1 MIRRFKMI
9 RYDDETGVSGVG
21 VVAYGV
27 QFTNPEKVAL
37 QWCVEGKPS
46 SVAVWDALE
55 DVLAIHGHD
64 GRTAIE
70 WID

>member
-1 MIRRFKMI
+1 MIRRFKMY
-9 RYDDETGVSGVG
+9 RYDDVTGMSGVG
-21 VVAYGV
+21 VIAYGV

-37 QWCVEGKPS
+37 QWAVEGKPS
-46 SVAVWDALE
+46 SVAVWDSIE

-64 GRTAIE
+64 GRTDIE